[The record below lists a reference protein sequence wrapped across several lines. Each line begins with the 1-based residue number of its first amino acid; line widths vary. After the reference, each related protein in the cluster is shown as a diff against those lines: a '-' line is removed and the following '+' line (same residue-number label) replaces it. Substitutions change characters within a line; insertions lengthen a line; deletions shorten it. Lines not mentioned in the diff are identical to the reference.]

1 MNSLPAPK
9 PLDYRAKDNTKDTAM
24 TADSNPKLQVIPTAV
39 PEVLIIEPKAFG
51 DNRGWFTESFNA
63 SDFASATGLN
73 VQFVQDNHSFSR
85 QWTLRGMHYQLKHTQ
100 GKLVRVTAGS
110 VFDVAVDMRKDSSTF
125 GKWVGVELSA
135 ENHKQLWVPP
145 GFAHGFLVLSETAE
159 FLYKTTDYYDPSS
172 EACLSWCDPRVKIDW
187 PIPLGKQA
195 LLNAKDAAGLS
206 WDQAPKF

>member
-1 MNSLPAPK
+1 LAYPV
-9 PLDYRAKDNTKDTAM
+9 KDKIKDTAM
-24 TADSNPKLQVIPTAV
+24 TADSNSKLQVTPTAI
-39 PEVLIIEPKAFG
+39 PEVLIIEPKLFG

-63 SDFASATGLN
+63 NDFAKATGLD
-73 VQFVQDNHSFSR
+73 VQFVQDNHSLSR

-110 VFDVAVDMRKDSSTF
+110 AFDVAVDMRKDSSTF
-125 GKWVGVELSA
+125 SKWVGLELSS
-135 ENHKQLWVPP
+135 ENHKQVWVPP

-172 EACLSWCDPRVKIDW
+172 EVCLSWCDPTVKIDW

-195 LLNAKDAAGLS
+195 LLNAKDAAGLA
-206 WDQAPKF
+206 WGAAPKF